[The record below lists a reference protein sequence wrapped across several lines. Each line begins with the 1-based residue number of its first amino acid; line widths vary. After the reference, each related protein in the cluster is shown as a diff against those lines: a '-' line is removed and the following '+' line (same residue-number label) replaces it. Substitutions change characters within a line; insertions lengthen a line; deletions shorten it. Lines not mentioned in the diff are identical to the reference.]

1 MGPSMRGRSW
11 LRFRRMPVRARRCWR
26 ILSSF
31 AGSRS
36 EAVRRVSLNSWKKMS
51 RLSGKNCSGESG
63 SLSHS
68 QAKNS
73 WLLRM
78 SFCSG
83 WQRRSSCSALQRK
96 SSWSGWKRRS
106 SCSELQK
113 MSFWSE
119 WQKMRSWSELQK
131 MSSLSALQKMSSLSG
146 KMRKSCSGWQ
156 KRSSG
161 SALQRRSSLS
171 ELQKMN
177 SLSALQK
184 RSFLSGWQ
192 TLSCFR
198 NFSGP
203 LRMTKNR
210 HGMMRM
216 NCVSLSRKSSSAGSS
231 SSERR
236 KPYLKNSAKMKML
249 KNFWLLCFWRF
260 RKNSWSGHRVPYLR
274 TSLLSRRWKLLI
286 I

>member
-1 MGPSMRGRSW
+1 MAPSMRGRSW

-51 RLSGKNCSGESG
+51 RLSGKNCSGEYR

-68 QAKNS
+68 QAQNS

-78 SFCSG
+78 S
-83 WQRRSSCSALQRK
+83 
-96 SSWSGWKRRS
+96 SWSGW
-106 SCSELQK
+106 QK
-113 MSFWSE
+113 MSF
-119 WQKMRSWSELQK
+119 WSELQK

-156 KRSSG
+156 KRS
-161 SALQRRSSLS
+161 
-171 ELQKMN
+171 

-210 HGMMRM
+210 HGMKRK

>member
-78 SFCSG
+78 SSCSG
-83 WQRRSSCSALQRK
+83 WQRRSS
-96 SSWSGWKRRS
+96 W
-106 SCSELQK
+106 
-113 MSFWSE
+113 
-119 WQKMRSWSELQK
+119 
-131 MSSLSALQKMSSLSG
+131 SALQKMSSLSG

-156 KRSSG
+156 KRSSYSGWQKRSSG
-161 SALQRRSSLS
+161 SALQR
-171 ELQKMN
+171 
-177 SLSALQK
+177 

>member
-83 WQRRSSCSALQRK
+83 WQRRSSCS
-96 SSWSGWKRRS
+96 
-106 SCSELQK
+106 
-113 MSFWSE
+113 
-119 WQKMRSWSELQK
+119 ELQK
-131 MSSLSALQKMSSLSG
+131 MSSLSALQKMSSWSG

-171 ELQKMN
+171 GW
-177 SLSALQK
+177 QK
-184 RSFLSGWQ
+184 RCFLSGWQ

-203 LRMTKNR
+203 LRTMKNR
-210 HGMMRM
+210 HGMKRMRK
-216 NCVSLSRKSSSAGSS
+216 NCVSLFRKSSSAGSS

>member
-11 LRFRRMPVRARRCWR
+11 LRFRRMPVRARRWRR

-83 WQRRSSCSALQRK
+83 WQRRSSCS
-96 SSWSGWKRRS
+96 
-106 SCSELQK
+106 E
-113 MSFWSE
+113 
-119 WQKMRSWSELQK
+119 
-131 MSSLSALQKMSSLSG
+131 LQKMSSLSG
-146 KMRKSCSGWQ
+146 KMRKSCSALQKMSSWSALQRRSSCSGWQ

-161 SALQRRSSLS
+161 
-171 ELQKMN
+171 
-177 SLSALQK
+177 
-184 RSFLSGWQ
+184 SGWQ

-203 LRMTKNR
+203 LRTMKNR
-210 HGMMRM
+210 HGMKRM
-216 NCVSLSRKSSSAGSS
+216 NCASLFRKSSSAGSS

>member
-36 EAVRRVSLNSWKKMS
+36 EAVRHVSLNSWKKMS

-83 WQRRSSCSALQRK
+83 WQRK
-96 SSWSGWKRRS
+96 SSW
-106 SCSELQK
+106 
-113 MSFWSE
+113 
-119 WQKMRSWSELQK
+119 
-131 MSSLSALQKMSSLSG
+131 SG

-156 KRSSG
+156 KRSSYSGWQKRSSG
-161 SALQRRSSLS
+161 SALQR
-171 ELQKMN
+171 
-177 SLSALQK
+177 

-203 LRMTKNR
+203 LRTMKNR
-210 HGMMRM
+210 HGMKRMRK
-216 NCVSLSRKSSSAGSS
+216 NCVSLFRKSSSAGSS

>member
-26 ILSSF
+26 TLSSF

-83 WQRRSSCSALQRK
+83 WQRRSSCS
-96 SSWSGWKRRS
+96 
-106 SCSELQK
+106 
-113 MSFWSE
+113 
-119 WQKMRSWSELQK
+119 ELQK

-161 SALQRRSSLS
+161 SALQRRSSWS
-171 ELQKMN
+171 ALQKMN
-177 SLSALQK
+177 SLSALQR
-184 RSFLSGWQ
+184 RSSLSGWQ
-192 TLSCFR
+192 TLNHFR

-210 HGMMRM
+210 HGMKRM
-216 NCVSLSRKSSSAGSS
+216 NCASLSRKSSSAGSS

>member
-1 MGPSMRGRSW
+1 MVPSMRGRSW

-78 SFCSG
+78 S
-83 WQRRSSCSALQRK
+83 
-96 SSWSGWKRRS
+96 SWSGW
-106 SCSELQK
+106 QK
-113 MSFWSE
+113 MSF
-119 WQKMRSWSELQK
+119 WSELQK
-131 MSSLSALQKMSSLSG
+131 MSSLSALQRMSSLSG

-171 ELQKMN
+171 GW
-177 SLSALQK
+177 QK
-184 RSFLSGWQ
+184 RCFLSGWQ

-203 LRMTKNR
+203 LRTMKNR
-210 HGMMRM
+210 HGMKRM

>member
-26 ILSSF
+26 TLSSF

-83 WQRRSSCSALQRK
+83 WQRRSS
-96 SSWSGWKRRS
+96 
-106 SCSELQK
+106 
-113 MSFWSE
+113 
-119 WQKMRSWSELQK
+119 
-131 MSSLSALQKMSSLSG
+131 
-146 KMRKSCSGWQ
+146 
-156 KRSSG
+156 G

-171 ELQKMN
+171 GWQRKN
-177 SLSALQK
+177 S
-184 RSFLSGWQ
+184 LSGWQ
-192 TLSCFR
+192 TVNHFR

-210 HGMMRM
+210 YGMKRMRK
-216 NCVSLSRKSSSAGSS
+216 NCVSLFRKSSSAGSS

>member
-1 MGPSMRGRSW
+1 MAPSMRGRSW

-36 EAVRRVSLNSWKKMS
+36 EDVRRVSLNSWKKMS
-51 RLSGKNCSGESG
+51 RLSGKNCFGESG

-83 WQRRSSCSALQRK
+83 WQRRSSCSALQK
-96 SSWSGWKRRS
+96 MSSWSGWKR
-106 SCSELQK
+106 K
-113 MSFWSE
+113 N
-119 WQKMRSWSELQK
+119 
-131 MSSLSALQKMSSLSG
+131 SLSG
-146 KMRKSCSGWQ
+146 WK
-156 KRSSG
+156 
-161 SALQRRSSLS
+161 
-171 ELQKMN
+171 
-177 SLSALQK
+177 
-184 RSFLSGWQ
+184 
-192 TLSCFR
+192 TLNHFR

-249 KNFWLLCFWRF
+249 KNFWLLCFWRC

>member
-1 MGPSMRGRSW
+1 MAPSMRGRSW

-73 WLLRM
+73 GLLRM

-83 WQRRSSCSALQRK
+83 WQRRSS
-96 SSWSGWKRRS
+96 W
-106 SCSELQK
+106 
-113 MSFWSE
+113 
-119 WQKMRSWSELQK
+119 
-131 MSSLSALQKMSSLSG
+131 SALQKMSSLSG
-146 KMRKSCSGWQ
+146 KMRKSCS
-156 KRSSG
+156 
-161 SALQRRSSLS
+161 A
-171 ELQKMN
+171 LQKMSSWSGWKRKN
-177 SLSALQK
+177 SLS
-184 RSFLSGWQ
+184 GWK
-192 TLSCFR
+192 TLNHFR

-210 HGMMRM
+210 HGMKRM
-216 NCVSLSRKSSSAGSS
+216 NCASLFRKSSSAG
-231 SSERR
+231 
-236 KPYLKNSAKMKML
+236 
-249 KNFWLLCFWRF
+249 
-260 RKNSWSGHRVPYLR
+260 
-274 TSLLSRRWKLLI
+274 
-286 I
+286 

>member
-1 MGPSMRGRSW
+1 MAPSMRGRSW

-26 ILSSF
+26 TLSSF

-36 EAVRRVSLNSWKKMS
+36 EAVRRVFLNSWKKMS

-83 WQRRSSCSALQRK
+83 WQRRSSCS
-96 SSWSGWKRRS
+96 
-106 SCSELQK
+106 ELQK
-113 MSFWSE
+113 MSFW
-119 WQKMRSWSELQK
+119 
-131 MSSLSALQKMSSLSG
+131 
-146 KMRKSCSGWQ
+146 
-156 KRSSG
+156 

-171 ELQKMN
+171 GW
-177 SLSALQK
+177 QK
-184 RSFLSGWQ
+184 RCFLSGWQ

-203 LRMTKNR
+203 LRTMKNR
-210 HGMMRM
+210 HGMKRM

>member
-36 EAVRRVSLNSWKKMS
+36 EAVRHVSLNSWKKMS

-83 WQRRSSCSALQRK
+83 WQRRSS
-96 SSWSGWKRRS
+96 
-106 SCSELQK
+106 
-113 MSFWSE
+113 
-119 WQKMRSWSELQK
+119 WSELQK

-156 KRSSG
+156 KRSSYSGWQKRSSG
-161 SALQRRSSLS
+161 SALQR
-171 ELQKMN
+171 
-177 SLSALQK
+177 

>member
-1 MGPSMRGRSW
+1 MAPSMRGRSW

-36 EAVRRVSLNSWKKMS
+36 EDVRRVSLNSWKKMS

-78 SFCSG
+78 SFWSG
-83 WQRRSSCSALQRK
+83 WQRRSS
-96 SSWSGWKRRS
+96 W
-106 SCSELQK
+106 
-113 MSFWSE
+113 
-119 WQKMRSWSELQK
+119 
-131 MSSLSALQKMSSLSG
+131 SALQKMSSLSG
-146 KMRKSCSGWQ
+146 KMRKSCS
-156 KRSSG
+156 
-161 SALQRRSSLS
+161 A
-171 ELQKMN
+171 LQKMSSWSGWKRKN
-177 SLSALQK
+177 SLS
-184 RSFLSGWQ
+184 GWK
-192 TLSCFR
+192 TLNHFR

-210 HGMMRM
+210 HGMKRM
-216 NCVSLSRKSSSAGSS
+216 NCASLFRKSSSAGSS

-249 KNFWLLCFWRF
+249 KNFWLLCFWRC

>member
-1 MGPSMRGRSW
+1 MAPSMRGRSW

-36 EAVRRVSLNSWKKMS
+36 EDVRRVSLNSWKKMS

-73 WLLRM
+73 GLLRM

-83 WQRRSSCSALQRK
+83 WQRRSSCS
-96 SSWSGWKRRS
+96 
-106 SCSELQK
+106 
-113 MSFWSE
+113 
-119 WQKMRSWSELQK
+119 ELQK
-131 MSSLSALQKMSSLSG
+131 MSSGSALQKMSSGSG

-156 KRSSG
+156 KRSSCFG
-161 SALQRRSSLS
+161 WQKMSSLS
-171 ELQKMN
+171 GW
-177 SLSALQK
+177 QK
-184 RSFLSGWQ
+184 RCFLSGWQ
-192 TLSCFR
+192 TVNHFR

-203 LRMTKNR
+203 LRMTMNR
-210 HGMMRM
+210 YGMMRM

-249 KNFWLLCFWRF
+249 KNFWLLCFWRC

>member
-1 MGPSMRGRSW
+1 MAPSMRGRSW

-36 EAVRRVSLNSWKKMS
+36 EDVRRVSLNSWKKMS

-83 WQRRSSCSALQRK
+83 WQRRSSCSALQ
-96 SSWSGWKRRS
+96 
-106 SCSELQK
+106 
-113 MSFWSE
+113 
-119 WQKMRSWSELQK
+119 K
-131 MSSLSALQKMSSLSG
+131 MSSLSALQKRCSWSG
-146 KMRKSCSGWQ
+146 KMRKPGSGW
-156 KRSSG
+156 
-161 SALQRRSSLS
+161 QRRSSWS
-171 ELQKMN
+171 GWQRKN
-177 SLSALQK
+177 S
-184 RSFLSGWQ
+184 LSGWQ
-192 TLSCFR
+192 TLNHFR

-210 HGMMRM
+210 HGMKRM

>member
-36 EAVRRVSLNSWKKMS
+36 EAVRHVSLNSWKKMI
-51 RLSGKNCSGESG
+51 RLSGMNCSGESG

-83 WQRRSSCSALQRK
+83 LQKRSSWSALQRK

-106 SCSELQK
+106 SCS
-113 MSFWSE
+113 
-119 WQKMRSWSELQK
+119 
-131 MSSLSALQKMSSLSG
+131 ALQKMSSLSG
-146 KMRKSCSGWQ
+146 WQRKSSLSAWQ

-161 SALQRRSSLS
+161 SALQRR
-171 ELQKMN
+171 N
-177 SLSALQK
+177 SLSGWQK
-184 RSFLSGWQ
+184 RCFLSGWQ

-203 LRMTKNR
+203 LRTMKNR
-210 HGMMRM
+210 HGMKRM
-216 NCVSLSRKSSSAGSS
+216 NCASLSRKTSSAGSS

>member
-1 MGPSMRGRSW
+1 MAPSMRGRSW
-11 LRFRRMPVRARRCWR
+11 LRFRRMPVRVRRWRR

-83 WQRRSSCSALQRK
+83 WQRRSSCS
-96 SSWSGWKRRS
+96 
-106 SCSELQK
+106 
-113 MSFWSE
+113 
-119 WQKMRSWSELQK
+119 
-131 MSSLSALQKMSSLSG
+131 
-146 KMRKSCSGWQ
+146 
-156 KRSSG
+156 
-161 SALQRRSSLS
+161 

-177 SLSALQK
+177 SLSALQR
-184 RSFLSGWQ
+184 RSSLSGWQ
-192 TLSCFR
+192 TLNHFR

-210 HGMMRM
+210 HGMKRM
-216 NCVSLSRKSSSAGSS
+216 NCASLSRKSSSAGSS

-249 KNFWLLCFWRF
+249 KNFWLLCFWRC

>member
-1 MGPSMRGRSW
+1 MAPSMRGRSW

-26 ILSSF
+26 TLSSF

-83 WQRRSSCSALQRK
+83 WQRRSSCSALQ
-96 SSWSGWKRRS
+96 
-106 SCSELQK
+106 
-113 MSFWSE
+113 
-119 WQKMRSWSELQK
+119 
-131 MSSLSALQKMSSLSG
+131 KMSSLSG

-171 ELQKMN
+171 GWQKWC
-177 SLSALQK
+177 
-184 RSFLSGWQ
+184 FLSGWQ
-192 TLSCFR
+192 TVNHFR

-203 LRMTKNR
+203 LRMTMNR
-210 HGMMRM
+210 YGMMRM

-249 KNFWLLCFWRF
+249 KNFWLLCFWRC

>member
-1 MGPSMRGRSW
+1 MAPSMRGRSW

-26 ILSSF
+26 TLSSF

-73 WLLRM
+73 GLLRM

-83 WQRRSSCSALQRK
+83 WQRRSSC
-96 SSWSGWKRRS
+96 
-106 SCSELQK
+106 
-113 MSFWSE
+113 
-119 WQKMRSWSELQK
+119 
-131 MSSLSALQKMSSLSG
+131 SALQKMSSLSG

-156 KRSSG
+156 KM
-161 SALQRRSSLS
+161 SSLS
-171 ELQKMN
+171 GKMRK
-177 SLSALQK
+177 SCSALQK
-184 RSFLSGWQ
+184 MSSWSGWKRKNSLSGWK
-192 TLSCFR
+192 TLNHFR

-210 HGMMRM
+210 HGMKRM
-216 NCVSLSRKSSSAGSS
+216 NCASLFRKSSSAG
-231 SSERR
+231 
-236 KPYLKNSAKMKML
+236 
-249 KNFWLLCFWRF
+249 
-260 RKNSWSGHRVPYLR
+260 
-274 TSLLSRRWKLLI
+274 
-286 I
+286 

>member
-36 EAVRRVSLNSWKKMS
+36 EDVRRVSLNSWKKMS

-83 WQRRSSCSALQRK
+83 WQRRSSCS
-96 SSWSGWKRRS
+96 
-106 SCSELQK
+106 E
-113 MSFWSE
+113 
-119 WQKMRSWSELQK
+119 
-131 MSSLSALQKMSSLSG
+131 LQKMSSLSG
-146 KMRKSCSGWQ
+146 KMRKSCSEWQ
-156 KRSSG
+156 KRCSG

-171 ELQKMN
+171 
-177 SLSALQK
+177 
-184 RSFLSGWQ
+184 GWQ
-192 TLSCFR
+192 TLNHFR

-203 LRMTKNR
+203 LRTMKNR
-210 HGMMRM
+210 HGMKRK
-216 NCVSLSRKSSSAGSS
+216 NCASLFRKSSSAGSS

-260 RKNSWSGHRVPYLR
+260 RMNSWSGHRVPYLR

>member
-78 SFCSG
+78 SFWSALQKMSFCSG
-83 WQRRSSCSALQRK
+83 WQ
-96 SSWSGWKRRS
+96 RRS

-113 MSFWSE
+113 MS
-119 WQKMRSWSELQK
+119 SW
-131 MSSLSALQKMSSLSG
+131 SALQKMSSLSG

-171 ELQKMN
+171 GW
-177 SLSALQK
+177 QK
-184 RSFLSGWQ
+184 RCFLSGWQ

-210 HGMMRM
+210 HGMKRM
-216 NCVSLSRKSSSAGSS
+216 NCASLFRKSSSAGSS

>member
-1 MGPSMRGRSW
+1 MAPSMRGRSW

-36 EAVRRVSLNSWKKMS
+36 EDVRRVSLNSWKKMS

-63 SLSHS
+63 GLSHS

-83 WQRRSSCSALQRK
+83 WQRRSSCS
-96 SSWSGWKRRS
+96 
-106 SCSELQK
+106 E
-113 MSFWSE
+113 
-119 WQKMRSWSELQK
+119 
-131 MSSLSALQKMSSLSG
+131 LQKMSSLSG

-161 SALQRRSSLS
+161 SALQRKSSWS
-171 ELQKMN
+171 ALQKMN
-177 SLSALQK
+177 SLSALQ
-184 RSFLSGWQ
+184 RRNFLSGWQ

-203 LRMTKNR
+203 LRTMKNR
-210 HGMMRM
+210 YGMKRMRK
-216 NCVSLSRKSSSAGSS
+216 NCVSLSRKSSSAG
-231 SSERR
+231 
-236 KPYLKNSAKMKML
+236 
-249 KNFWLLCFWRF
+249 
-260 RKNSWSGHRVPYLR
+260 
-274 TSLLSRRWKLLI
+274 
-286 I
+286 

>member
-1 MGPSMRGRSW
+1 MAPSMRGRSW
-11 LRFRRMPVRARRCWR
+11 LRSRRMPVRARRCWR

-68 QAKNS
+68 QAQNS

-83 WQRRSSCSALQRK
+83 WQRRS
-96 SSWSGWKRRS
+96 
-106 SCSELQK
+106 
-113 MSFWSE
+113 FW
-119 WQKMRSWSELQK
+119 
-131 MSSLSALQKMSSLSG
+131 SALQKMSSLSG

-161 SALQRRSSLS
+161 SEWQR
-171 ELQKMN
+171 MN
-177 SLSALQK
+177 SLSALQR
-184 RSFLSGWQ
+184 RSSWSALQ

-203 LRMTKNR
+203 LRTMKNR
-210 HGMMRM
+210 HGMKRM
-216 NCVSLSRKSSSAGSS
+216 NCASLFRKSSSAGSS

>member
-1 MGPSMRGRSW
+1 MAPSMRGRSW

-83 WQRRSSCSALQRK
+83 WQRK
-96 SSWSGWKRRS
+96 SSW
-106 SCSELQK
+106 
-113 MSFWSE
+113 
-119 WQKMRSWSELQK
+119 
-131 MSSLSALQKMSSLSG
+131 SG

-156 KRSSG
+156 KRSSYSGWQKRSSG
-161 SALQRRSSLS
+161 SALQR
-171 ELQKMN
+171 
-177 SLSALQK
+177 

>member
-1 MGPSMRGRSW
+1 MAPSMRGRSW

-36 EAVRRVSLNSWKKMS
+36 EDVRRVSLNSWKKMS

-83 WQRRSSCSALQRK
+83 WQRRSSCS
-96 SSWSGWKRRS
+96 
-106 SCSELQK
+106 
-113 MSFWSE
+113 
-119 WQKMRSWSELQK
+119 ELQK
-131 MSSLSALQKMSSLSG
+131 MSSLSALQKMSSWSG
-146 KMRKSCSGWQ
+146 KMRKPGSGWQ

-171 ELQKMN
+171 GW
-177 SLSALQK
+177 QK
-184 RSFLSGWQ
+184 RCFLSGWQ

-203 LRMTKNR
+203 LRTMMNR
-210 HGMMRM
+210 YGMKRMKRM
-216 NCVSLSRKSSSAGSS
+216 NCASLFRKSSSAGSS

-249 KNFWLLCFWRF
+249 KNFWLLCFWRC

>member
-1 MGPSMRGRSW
+1 MRGRSW

-26 ILSSF
+26 TLSSF

-36 EAVRRVSLNSWKKMS
+36 EDVRRVSLNSWKKMS

-83 WQRRSSCSALQRK
+83 WQRRSSCS
-96 SSWSGWKRRS
+96 
-106 SCSELQK
+106 
-113 MSFWSE
+113 
-119 WQKMRSWSELQK
+119 ELQK

-156 KRSSG
+156 KRSSWSG
-161 SALQRRSSLS
+161 KMRKSCSGWQRRSSCSALQRRSSLS
-171 ELQKMN
+171 
-177 SLSALQK
+177 
-184 RSFLSGWQ
+184 GWQ
-192 TLSCFR
+192 TLNHFR

-210 HGMMRM
+210 HGMKRM
-216 NCVSLSRKSSSAGSS
+216 NCASLFRKSSSAGSS

-249 KNFWLLCFWRF
+249 KNFWLLCFWRC

>member
-1 MGPSMRGRSW
+1 MAPSMRGRSW

-26 ILSSF
+26 TLSSF

-83 WQRRSSCSALQRK
+83 WQRRSSCS
-96 SSWSGWKRRS
+96 
-106 SCSELQK
+106 
-113 MSFWSE
+113 
-119 WQKMRSWSELQK
+119 ELQK

-156 KRSSG
+156 KRSSW
-161 SALQRRSSLS
+161 SALQRR
-171 ELQKMN
+171 N
-177 SLSALQK
+177 SLSGWQK
-184 RSFLSGWQ
+184 RCFLSGWQ
-192 TLSCFR
+192 TLNHFR

>member
-1 MGPSMRGRSW
+1 MAPSMKGRSW
-11 LRFRRMPVRARRCWR
+11 LRFRRMPVRAIRCWR

-36 EAVRRVSLNSWKKMS
+36 EAVRHVSLNSWKKMS

-83 WQRRSSCSALQRK
+83 WQRRSSCSALQ
-96 SSWSGWKRRS
+96 
-106 SCSELQK
+106 
-113 MSFWSE
+113 
-119 WQKMRSWSELQK
+119 
-131 MSSLSALQKMSSLSG
+131 KMSSLSG

-171 ELQKMN
+171 GWQKWC
-177 SLSALQK
+177 
-184 RSFLSGWQ
+184 FLSGWQ
-192 TLSCFR
+192 TVNHFR

-210 HGMMRM
+210 HGMMSM

-249 KNFWLLCFWRF
+249 KNFWLLCFWRC

>member
-36 EAVRRVSLNSWKKMS
+36 EAVRHVSLNSWKKMS

-83 WQRRSSCSALQRK
+83 WQRRS
-96 SSWSGWKRRS
+96 
-106 SCSELQK
+106 
-113 MSFWSE
+113 F
-119 WQKMRSWSELQK
+119 WSELQK

-156 KRSSG
+156 KRSSW
-161 SALQRRSSLS
+161 SALQRR
-171 ELQKMN
+171 N
-177 SLSALQK
+177 SLSGWQK
-184 RSFLSGWQ
+184 RCFLSGWQ

-203 LRMTKNR
+203 LRTMKNR
-210 HGMMRM
+210 HGMKRMRK
-216 NCVSLSRKSSSAGSS
+216 NCVSLFRKSSSAGSS

>member
-11 LRFRRMPVRARRCWR
+11 LRFRRMPVRVRRWRR

-113 MSFWSE
+113 MSFWS
-119 WQKMRSWSELQK
+119 
-131 MSSLSALQKMSSLSG
+131 ALQRRS
-146 KMRKSCSGWQ
+146 SCSGWQ
-156 KRSSG
+156 KRCSG

-171 ELQKMN
+171 GW
-177 SLSALQK
+177 QK
-184 RSFLSGWQ
+184 RCFLSGWQ

-203 LRMTKNR
+203 LRTMKNR
-210 HGMMRM
+210 HGMKRMRK
-216 NCVSLSRKSSSAGSS
+216 NCVSLFRKSSSAGSS

>member
-36 EAVRRVSLNSWKKMS
+36 EDVRRVSLNSWKKMS

-83 WQRRSSCSALQRK
+83 WQRRSSGSALQRK
-96 SSWSGWKRRS
+96 SSW
-106 SCSELQK
+106 
-113 MSFWSE
+113 
-119 WQKMRSWSELQK
+119 
-131 MSSLSALQKMSSLSG
+131 SALQKMSSLSG
-146 KMRKSCSGWQ
+146 KMRKPGSGWQ

-161 SALQRRSSLS
+161 SALQRKSSWS
-171 ELQKMN
+171 ALQKMN
-177 SLSALQK
+177 SLSGW
-184 RSFLSGWQ
+184 LSGWQ

-216 NCVSLSRKSSSAGSS
+216 NCVSLSRKSSSAG
-231 SSERR
+231 
-236 KPYLKNSAKMKML
+236 
-249 KNFWLLCFWRF
+249 
-260 RKNSWSGHRVPYLR
+260 
-274 TSLLSRRWKLLI
+274 
-286 I
+286 

>member
-113 MSFWSE
+113 MSFWS
-119 WQKMRSWSELQK
+119 
-131 MSSLSALQKMSSLSG
+131 
-146 KMRKSCSGWQ
+146 
-156 KRSSG
+156 
-161 SALQRRSSLS
+161 ALQRRSSLS
-171 ELQKMN
+171 GW
-177 SLSALQK
+177 QK
-184 RSFLSGWQ
+184 RCFLSGWQ

-203 LRMTKNR
+203 LRTMKNR
-210 HGMMRM
+210 HGMKRM

>member
-1 MGPSMRGRSW
+1 MAPSMRGRSW

-36 EAVRRVSLNSWKKMS
+36 EDVRRVSLNSWKKMN

-78 SFCSG
+78 SSWSG
-83 WQRRSSCSALQRK
+83 WQRK
-96 SSWSGWKRRS
+96 
-106 SCSELQK
+106 
-113 MSFWSE
+113 
-119 WQKMRSWSELQK
+119 
-131 MSSLSALQKMSSLSG
+131 
-146 KMRKSCSGWQ
+146 
-156 KRSSG
+156 
-161 SALQRRSSLS
+161 
-171 ELQKMN
+171 N
-177 SLSALQK
+177 S
-184 RSFLSGWQ
+184 LSGWQ
-192 TLSCFR
+192 TLNHFR

-203 LRMTKNR
+203 LRTMKNR
-210 HGMMRM
+210 HGMKRM
-216 NCVSLSRKSSSAGSS
+216 NCASLFRKSSSAGSS

>member
-36 EAVRRVSLNSWKKMS
+36 EAVRHVSLNSWKKMS

-83 WQRRSSCSALQRK
+83 WQ
-96 SSWSGWKRRS
+96 
-106 SCSELQK
+106 K
-113 MSFWSE
+113 M
-119 WQKMRSWSELQK
+119 
-131 MSSLSALQKMSSLSG
+131 
-146 KMRKSCSGWQ
+146 
-156 KRSSG
+156 SSG

-171 ELQKMN
+171 GW
-177 SLSALQK
+177 QK
-184 RSFLSGWQ
+184 RCFLSGWQ

-203 LRMTKNR
+203 LRTMKNCR
-210 HGMMRM
+210 GMKRM
-216 NCVSLSRKSSSAGSS
+216 NCASLFRKSSSAGSS

-249 KNFWLLCFWRF
+249 KNFWLLCFWRC

>member
-36 EAVRRVSLNSWKKMS
+36 EDVRRVSLNSWKKMS

-83 WQRRSSCSALQRK
+83 WQRRSSCS
-96 SSWSGWKRRS
+96 
-106 SCSELQK
+106 
-113 MSFWSE
+113 
-119 WQKMRSWSELQK
+119 ELQK

-161 SALQRRSSLS
+161 SALQRKSSWS
-171 ELQKMN
+171 ALQKMN
-177 SLSALQK
+177 SLSGWQK
-184 RSFLSGWQ
+184 RCFLSGWQ

-210 HGMMRM
+210 HGMKRK

-249 KNFWLLCFWRF
+249 KNFWLLCFWRC

>member
-83 WQRRSSCSALQRK
+83 WQRRSSCS
-96 SSWSGWKRRS
+96 
-106 SCSELQK
+106 
-113 MSFWSE
+113 
-119 WQKMRSWSELQK
+119 ELQK

-146 KMRKSCSGWQ
+146 KMRKSC
-156 KRSSG
+156 
-161 SALQRRSSLS
+161 
-171 ELQKMN
+171 
-177 SLSALQK
+177 
-184 RSFLSGWQ
+184 LSGWQ

>member
-78 SFCSG
+78 S
-83 WQRRSSCSALQRK
+83 
-96 SSWSGWKRRS
+96 SWSGWQRRS

-113 MSFWSE
+113 MSSF
-119 WQKMRSWSELQK
+119 
-131 MSSLSALQKMSSLSG
+131 SG

-156 KRSSG
+156 KRSSYSGWQKRSSG
-161 SALQRRSSLS
+161 SALQR
-171 ELQKMN
+171 
-177 SLSALQK
+177 

-249 KNFWLLCFWRF
+249 KNFWLLCFWRC

>member
-36 EAVRRVSLNSWKKMS
+36 EAVRHVSLNSWKKMS

-78 SFCSG
+78 SSWSG
-83 WQRRSSCSALQRK
+83 WQRRSSGSALQRK
-96 SSWSGWKRRS
+96 S
-106 SCSELQK
+106 
-113 MSFWSE
+113 FWSA
-119 WQKMRSWSELQK
+119 WQR
-131 MSSLSALQKMSSLSG
+131 MSSW
-146 KMRKSCSGWQ
+146 SGWQ

-161 SALQRRSSLS
+161 SALQKMSSWSEWKKMSSWS
-171 ELQKMN
+171 ELQKMS
-177 SLSALQK
+177 SLSGWQK
-184 RSFLSGWQ
+184 RCFLSGWQ

>member
-36 EAVRRVSLNSWKKMS
+36 EDVRRVSLNSWKKMS

-83 WQRRSSCSALQRK
+83 WQRRSS
-96 SSWSGWKRRS
+96 
-106 SCSELQK
+106 
-113 MSFWSE
+113 
-119 WQKMRSWSELQK
+119 WSELQK

-171 ELQKMN
+171 GW
-177 SLSALQK
+177 QK
-184 RSFLSGWQ
+184 RCFLSGWQ

-210 HGMMRM
+210 HGMKRM
-216 NCVSLSRKSSSAGSS
+216 NCASLFRKSSSAGSS
-231 SSERR
+231 SSEKR

>member
-36 EAVRRVSLNSWKKMS
+36 EAVRHVSLNSWKKMS

-113 MSFWSE
+113 MS
-119 WQKMRSWSELQK
+119 SW
-131 MSSLSALQKMSSLSG
+131 SALQRRS
-146 KMRKSCSGWQ
+146 SCSGWQ
-156 KRSSG
+156 KMSSG

-171 ELQKMN
+171 GW
-177 SLSALQK
+177 QK

-192 TLSCFR
+192 TSSCFR

-203 LRMTKNR
+203 LRTMKNR
-210 HGMMRM
+210 HGMKRM
-216 NCVSLSRKSSSAGSS
+216 NCASLFRKSSSAGSS

-249 KNFWLLCFWRF
+249 KNYWLLCFWRC